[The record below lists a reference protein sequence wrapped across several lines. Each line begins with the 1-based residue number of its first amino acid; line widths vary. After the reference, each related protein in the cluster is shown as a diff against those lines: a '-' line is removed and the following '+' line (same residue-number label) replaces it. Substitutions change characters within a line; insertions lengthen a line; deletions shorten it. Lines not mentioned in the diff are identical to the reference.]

1 MKQGTLILVGLATL
15 ALLMGACAGRATV
28 EEYVCALREASD
40 EFERAIDHSR
50 TNGEARE
57 RLREAWDAMP
67 SPPTVYRE
75 YHDSLS
81 ETLSLWERALS
92 ALPEDGRFNLLSR
105 AALSGVADARLPS
118 IGEVV
123 RALPDDARAVR
134 HIRCPPP
141 R

>member
-1 MKQGTLILVGLATL
+1 MKRGTLMLAAFATL
-15 ALLMGACAGRATV
+15 ALLLGACAGRATV

-40 EFERAIDHSR
+40 EIERAIDHSR

-57 RLREAWDAMP
+57 RLREAWSAMP

-75 YHDSLS
+75 YHDSVS
-81 ETLSLWERALS
+81 ETLRLWERALS
-92 ALPEDGRFNLLSR
+92 ALPDDGRFNLLSR

-123 RALPDDARAVR
+123 GAMPDEARAVR
-134 HIRCPPP
+134 HIRCPP